1 MGSLFRDILLFL
13 IVASAL
19 TAAASGASWWLEEG
33 RRLRRALARAL
44 GTGAAAVVVSHGR
57 GAAFDLEGG
66 RAAVAM
72 DGGRTVRVHDLADL
86 VGAEMTVDRKVV
98 ARAWRGEG
106 RRALDEL
113 NDEAREVE
121 LRLVFDDARD
131 PDFAILLW
139 REDGRAGPK
148 GGSSGEAVAEAR
160 RWLAR
165 AEAILRRAAKVA
177 PGQPRRDDDNDDLFD
192 GWADEEA

>member
-1 MGSLFRDILLFL
+1 MDSLFRDILLFL
-13 IVASAL
+13 ILASAL
-19 TAAASGASWWLEEG
+19 TAAASGASWWLAEG
-33 RRLRRALARAL
+33 RRLRRALVRAL
-44 GTGAAAVVVSHGR
+44 GARPAALVVSHGR
-57 GAAFDLEGG
+57 GAAMDLESG

-72 DGGRTVRVHDLADL
+72 DGGRRVRVHDLADL

-113 NDEAREVE
+113 SAEAREVE

-139 REDGRAGPK
+139 REDDRAGPK

-165 AEAILRRAAKVA
+165 TEAILRRAPAVA
-177 PGQPRRDDDNDDLFD
+177 PGQPDRKSVV
-192 GWADEEA
+192 

>member
-13 IVASAL
+13 IAASAL
-19 TAAASGASWWLEEG
+19 TAAASGVAWWLEEG
-33 RRLRRALARAL
+33 RRLRRALLRAL
-44 GTGAAAVVVSHGR
+44 GTSSAAVVVSHGC

-66 RAAVAM
+66 RAAVATQ
-72 DGGRTVRVHDLADL
+72 GGRRVGVHDLADL
-86 VGAEMTVDRKVV
+86 VGAEMTVDRKVT

-131 PDFAILLW
+131 PDVAILLW
-139 REDGRAGPK
+139 REDDRAGPK
-148 GGSSGEAVAEAR
+148 GGSSGAAVAEAR

-165 AEAILRRAAKVA
+165 TEAILRRPTAVA

-192 GWADEEA
+192 DWAGERG